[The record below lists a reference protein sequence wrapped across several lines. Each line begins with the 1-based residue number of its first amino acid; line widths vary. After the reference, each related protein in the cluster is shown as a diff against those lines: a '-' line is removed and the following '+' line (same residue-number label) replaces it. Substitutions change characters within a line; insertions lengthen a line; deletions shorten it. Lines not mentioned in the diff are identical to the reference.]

1 MKGKPIEDWKPKNR
15 VELET
20 YRKRLVEIIT
30 ANSVSSFFFRIKID
44 EYINEHLIEI
54 HQLWLGD

>member
-30 ANSVSSFFFRIKID
+30 ANSVSSFFFFGSR
-44 EYINEHLIEI
+44 
-54 HQLWLGD
+54 